1 MAGRRKRRVRRSSGK
16 WKTTLLVVTIVA
28 IVAVVIV
35 FNIYGSG
42 FSSNTSGNGSTNNIV
57 VSYNGSTYTFGFPY
71 NTTVTYVWSQ
81 EIVFPNSTRRP
92 YGLEFEGIQ
101 SYRVLNVTAK
111 KMLGTEEL
119 PLWFYVVSSNNN
131 VSRTVYTLY
140 STIALPLELLGKPTL
155 AMNPVGKE
163 IIETRIGARKAWH
176 YVSKLTPRSKECYV
190 FEGDYYFD
198 TETGVLLK
206 EETKCYPPPD
216 SGYPNGTYVYY
227 VKEIVEFKK

>member
-1 MAGRRKRRVRRSSGK
+1 MVDRRRSRKRKDRIRQNIVVSVIIIVVLA
-16 WKTTLLVVTIVA
+16 LLVFLYV
-28 IVAVVIV
+28 
-35 FNIYGSG
+35 YGGSG
-42 FSSNTSGNGSTNNIV
+42 SSNSVPATQNSIV

-71 NTTVTYVWSQ
+71 NTTITYTWSQ
-81 EIVFPNSTRRP
+81 EIVFPNGTRRP

-101 SYRVLNVTAK
+101 SYRVLNVTVK

-163 IIETRIGARKAWH
+163 IIETHIGARETWH
-176 YVSKLTPRSKECYV
+176 YVSRLTPRSRECYI

-198 TETGVLLK
+198 TETGILLR

-227 VKEIVEFKK
+227 VKEIVGFKE

>member
-1 MAGRRKRRVRRSSGK
+1 MARRKRQANVGRDRRS
-16 WKTTLLVVTIVA
+16 LIVL
-28 IVAVVIV
+28 VAVVVIFAVIV
-35 FNIYGSG
+35 FYVYSVGYS
-42 FSSNTSGNGSTNNIV
+42 SGNGSVTSNNIV

-71 NTTVTYVWSQ
+71 NATITYAWSQ
-81 EIVFPNSTRRP
+81 EIVFPNGTRRP
-92 YGLEFEGIQ
+92 YGLVFEGVQ
-101 SYRVLNVTAK
+101 SYTVLNVTAE

-119 PLWFYVVSSNNN
+119 PLWFYVVSTNNN

-163 IIETRIGARKAWH
+163 IIETRIGAREAWH
-176 YVSKLTPRSKECYV
+176 YMSKLTPRSKECYV

-198 TETGVLLK
+198 TRTGILLK

-227 VKEIVEFKK
+227 VKEIIGFKK

>member
-1 MAGRRKRRVRRSSGK
+1 MTRKKKHEKKNKRRKNIILS
-16 WKTTLLVVTIVA
+16 VA
-28 IVAVVIV
+28 IIAALAIIV
-35 FNIYGSG
+35 FFYIYNTSYGSSN
-42 FSSNTSGNGSTNNIV
+42 SSIVSNNII

-71 NTTVTYVWSQ
+71 NTTVTYAWSQ
-81 EIVFPNSTRRP
+81 EIVFPNGTRRP

-101 SYRVLNVTAK
+101 SYIVLNVTAK

-163 IIETRIGARKAWH
+163 IIETRIGAHESWH

-198 TETGVLLK
+198 VETGILLK

-216 SGYPNGTYVYY
+216 SGYPNGTYIHY